1 MQQKNNKS
9 TYSKN
14 KELLLVSTG
23 KIIRRERNKVGK
35 GINLF
40 SFEYDI
46 GNGLL
51 SKLENGISDTKIT
64 TLWKLAN
71 AFGYSKCSDFIK
83 LIENELPDNFNF
95 YDE

>member
-1 MQQKNNKS
+1 MNEDSIESEQKK
-9 TYSKN
+9 KI
-14 KELLLVSTG
+14 LLKAIG
-23 KIIRRERNKVGK
+23 KVVYEQRSLLKK
-35 GINLF
+35 GINKF

-51 SKLENGISDTKIT
+51 SRLENGTSDTKIT

-71 AFGYSKCSDFIK
+71 AFNIK
-83 LIENELPDNFNF
+83 FSEFACLIEKVLPNNFNF

>member
-1 MQQKNNKS
+1 M
-9 TYSKN
+9 
-14 KELLLVSTG
+14 G
-23 KIIRRERNKVGK
+23 KVIRRERNKAGK

-51 SKLENGISDTKIT
+51 SKLENGTSDTKIT

-71 AFGYSKCSDFIK
+71 AFGYTNCSDFIK